1 MMEADLLVV
10 LPRFVCV
17 KRNTKQSNH
26 MRIGHMWALLI
37 MLMGISACGLAPNAT
52 IPLGEPAL
60 LTEQI
65 PNPRAFGDPN
75 APVKISE
82 FTDFQ

>member
-1 MMEADLLVV
+1 M
-10 LPRFVCV
+10 

-26 MRIGHMWALLI
+26 MHIRHVWALLFT
-37 MLMGISACGLAPNAT
+37 LFWVAACGLAPNAT
-52 IPLGEPAL
+52 VPLGEPAL
-60 LTEQI
+60 LSGQV

>member
-1 MMEADLLVV
+1 
-10 LPRFVCV
+10 
-17 KRNTKQSNH
+17 
-26 MRIGHMWALLI
+26 MRIRHMWALLI
-37 MLMGISACGLAPNAT
+37 ILVGMSACGLAPNAT
-52 IPLGEPAL
+52 IPLGEPVVL
-60 LTEQI
+60 LSEQV

>member
-1 MMEADLLVV
+1 
-10 LPRFVCV
+10 
-17 KRNTKQSNH
+17 
-26 MRIGHMWALLI
+26 MWALLI
-37 MLMGISACGLAPNAT
+37 ILMGISACGLAPNAT
-52 IPLGEPAL
+52 VPLGESVDL
-60 LTEQI
+60 LSAQV